1 MNTKT
6 IQDLQFFSGKVCSI
20 VTTSMNRA
28 FDELV
33 SREHFV
39 IRIQSINSDGVWGVH
54 PYNKDLVSFFA
65 LPHIISIHQEVE
77 LDLENPEHAAM
88 IKEYEEKTGK
98 KLKADFD
105 SRNHEEEKK
114 QSKQNNLLPV
124 IDNNKPNQTDISAEN
139 EQGGDA
145 TFVDIASLESL
156 AEQSKRTFDA
166 QDFMSKQRN

>member
-1 MNTKT
+1 MNSRT
-6 IQDLQFFSGKVCSI
+6 IQDLQFFIGKVCSV
-20 VTTSMNRA
+20 VTTSMNRS
-28 FDELV
+28 FDEMV

-39 IRIQSINSDGVWGVH
+39 IRIQIINADGIWGVH

-77 LDLENPEHAAM
+77 LDLDNPEHAAM

-105 SRNHEEEKK
+105 SRNNEQTKKEKED
-114 QSKQNNLLPV
+114 LLPV
-124 IDNNKPNQTDISAEN
+124 IEDVDLLKHSDADQV
-139 EQGGDA
+139 GDS
-145 TFVDIASLESL
+145 TFVNIANLESL

-166 QDFMSKQRN
+166 QDAILKQRN